1 LTPTQKETARRTL
14 CELVATSVSH
24 WGLEDGVDY
33 RLAVNL
39 LEEATDWPRE
49 AIEKRLSHFRTLPP
63 SAKKDSA
70 SETSDRIENK
80 IAEFVH
86 AATYTPKED
95 VKKQLSALLM
105 PKNLRAAAD
114 ALEEHFTTAKTP
126 TLESRIFAAAS
137 GFWGW
142 TYPQARYLVRTFWQC
157 VGDYP
162 PLLIA
167 DLLGLISSPPK
178 PRTPRT
184 AVRKYKGGEGTSNSN
199 NTRTLRTTFL
209 NTFINKGK
217 RERYSKECETP
228 VRAAEAVRTPKTD
241 PAEKSAKPGLKEEI
255 PPAPIDLVRDVAR
268 LMKRF
273 AEANDGKK
281 PDTVHIDPAR
291 VFNQPTFMGMKV
303 EPSTEAPS
311 VSLSE

>member
-1 LTPTQKETARRTL
+1 M
-14 CELVATSVSH
+14 VACSISQ
-24 WGLEDGVDY
+24 WGFEDGQDY

-39 LEEATDWPRE
+39 IEHATDWPRD
-49 AIEKRLSHFRTLPP
+49 AIEKRLSKFRPLPP

-86 AATYTPKED
+86 AAVLTPKEE
-95 VKKQLSALLM
+95 VKKQLSRLLT
-105 PKNLRAAAD
+105 PANLRAAAD
-114 ALEEHFTTAKTP
+114 ALEEHFTESKNP

-137 GFWGW
+137 GFWSW
-142 TYPQARYLVRTFWQC
+142 TLPQARYLVRTFWQC

-167 DLLGLISSPPK
+167 DLLGLISPTPK

-184 AVRKYKGGEGTSNSN
+184 AVRKYREREKISN
-199 NTRTLRTTFL
+199 NTQSRTLRTTFPNSL
-209 NTFINKGK
+209 HMRVK
-217 RERYSKECETP
+217 ERSYSKDREKVVHP
-228 VRAAEAVRTPKTD
+228 VRAAKLD
-241 PAEKSAKPGLKEEI
+241 PEPTTAPQV
-255 PPAPIDLVRDVAR
+255 PPAPLELVRDIAR

-273 AEANDGKK
+273 AEANDGRE

-291 VFNQPTFMGMKV
+291 VFNQSSFMGMKV
-303 EPSTEAPS
+303 EPSTAEPK